1 MNTTALKTQTLYLK
15 QGSVVNFNQLCRH
28 NRKSAAKIVLV
39 RVTDVLLFTLVCFSL
54 SLLYIFLLFP
64 MV

>member
-1 MNTTALKTQTLYLK
+1 MNTTALKTQTLYHK
-15 QGSVVNFNQLCRH
+15 QVNLNQLCRH
-28 NRKSAAKIVLV
+28 NRKSAAKNVLV
-39 RVTDVLLFTLVCFSL
+39 RITDVLLFTLVCFSL